1 MSEKNTTALFRNFT
15 NIGVLESTLPEDLFQ
30 FLKTSI
36 DNLGEDAE
44 PYNLKL
50 VGHIREEYSLDHI
63 NNVMSGYI
71 IGLANAW
78 ATAHP
83 GYIEGFEEASKNNDY
98 ELQLTSLW
106 VNKQKKYEFNPLHTH
121 LSVLSFVIWVKI
133 PYSLED
139 EINYF
144 PTVEGT
150 SSDRGD
156 VHTSKFCFVYV
167 DTLGRIKQL
176 PIPIDSS
183 YEGTIMMF
191 PSMLN
196 HIVYPFYTSD
206 EYRVSV
212 SGNIRINVL
221 EQREGAQ
228 NGY

>member
-1 MSEKNTTALFRNFT
+1 MHKHDTAVMRHFQ
-15 NIGVLESTLPEDLFQ
+15 NIGILQSTVPADLFKL
-30 FLKTSI
+30 LKTSI
-36 DNLGEDAE
+36 DDLTEDSE
-44 PYNLKL
+44 TYNTKL

-71 IGLANAW
+71 IGVANAW
-78 ATAHP
+78 SDAHP
-83 GYIEGFEEASKNNDY
+83 GYIAGFEEAHKNKNY

-106 VNKQKKYEFNPLHTH
+106 ANKQKKYEFNPLHTH
-121 LSVLSFVIWVKI
+121 PSVLSFVIWVKI

-144 PTVEGT
+144 PPVSGT
-150 SSDRGD
+150 GSDRGD
-156 VHTSKFCFVYV
+156 VHTSKFYFVYV

-176 PIPIDSS
+176 PVPVDRN

-191 PSMLN
+191 PSALN

-206 EYRVSV
+206 EYRISV

-221 EQREGAQ
+221 EKSKED
-228 NGY
+228 